1 MRTRSH
7 SSTSP
12 AVPTLLQKL
21 RTAGRDLKREVRVYR
36 LVLQDQRTP
45 KLAKL
50 LLALAVGYAFLPF
63 DIVPDFIPVLGHLD
77 DVVIIPALVL
87 LALKL
92 VPAEV
97 VEQCRLRAAAGHS
110 QTAPAE
116 VAAPPA
122 GPAVRRVTDGALL
135 QPDNGTD

>member
-1 MRTRSH
+1 MSTRPH
-7 SSTSP
+7 SSIS
-12 AVPTLLQKL
+12 TLLQRL
-21 RTAGRDLKREVRVYR
+21 RTAGRDLEREVHVYR

-63 DIVPDFIPVLGHLD
+63 DIVPDFIPVAGHLD

-97 VEQCRLRAAAGHS
+97 VEECRLRAAAEHPR
-110 QTAPAE
+110 TAPGG
-116 VAAPPA
+116 AAVPPA
-122 GPAVRRVTDGALL
+122 GQSARHVTNGTLP
-135 QPDNGTD
+135 QPENGTD